1 MTARKTPAKT
11 TAKPA
16 EKQAE
21 PRPEHAITDLFEFTS
36 GDTTITLPYVEHI
49 PMGVLEDAVG
59 AGKTVGNA
67 IDSIIAD
74 LTKDQT
80 EARRSLPLSEYGRLI
95 SEWDE
100 ASASKLGELFG

>member
-11 TAKPA
+11 AAKPA
-16 EKQAE
+16 EKPANS
-21 PRPEHAITDLFEFTS
+21 RPEHAITDRFEFTS
-36 GDTTITLPYVEHI
+36 GDTTISLPYVEHI

-80 EARRSLPLSEYGRLI
+80 EARRALPLSEYGRLI

-100 ASASKLGELFG
+100 ASTSKLGELFG